1 MILSTYP
8 DNHNFQG
15 YIVSYKDHLG
25 IRYRV
30 TQEFLT
36 FIPFNLPP
44 RAIAIVSLLLGLII
58 KSIAF

>member
-25 IRYRV
+25 I
-30 TQEFLT
+30 
-36 FIPFNLPP
+36 
-44 RAIAIVSLLLGLII
+44 AIVSLLLGLII

>member
-15 YIVSYKDHLG
+15 YIVSYKNHLV
-25 IRYRV
+25 IDIRV

-36 FIPFNLPP
+36 SIPFNLPP